1 MLKYYKNYYIFI
13 IFYDIIILELE
24 GGYDTMVEYFR
35 LTSSENQYNEFVFGT
50 DSFILEFRYNETN
63 KRYYIDVYKNNK
75 LMIKSLKLVW
85 CLYNI
90 FSSYV
95 YKDIGELRCISNSF
109 DLSATDGVTQQL
121 QEVTKE
127 NITKFVFEWRY
138 KE

>member
-1 MLKYYKNYYIFI
+1 
-13 IFYDIIILELE
+13 
-24 GGYDTMVEYFR
+24 
-35 LTSSENQYNEFVFGT
+35 
-50 DSFILEFRYNETN
+50 
-63 KRYYIDVYKNNK
+63 
-75 LMIKSLKLVW
+75 MIKSLKLVW